1 MVVNIVGDI
10 DLEKLRRLKGQFC
23 VPDIDLGPKGA
34 GPKSKR

>member
-10 DLEKLRRLKGQFC
+10 DLEKLRRLKGQFG
-23 VPDIDLGPKGA
+23 VPDIDVGAGGA